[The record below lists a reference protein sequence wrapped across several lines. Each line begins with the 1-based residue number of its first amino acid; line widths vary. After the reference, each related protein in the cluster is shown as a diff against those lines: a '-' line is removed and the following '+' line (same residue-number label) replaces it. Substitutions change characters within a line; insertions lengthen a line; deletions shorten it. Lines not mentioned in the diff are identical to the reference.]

1 MSSDYL
7 IQFQSSQMHVL
18 ITHQEHPC
26 IEKWVEICYE
36 THGMYLVGGLQVFYD
51 MYSPPLQDATGAA
64 RLGRGLADDLVALP
78 VGIEAVLGAVD
89 HGSAPGTLVRL
100 VGVFDT
106 TVTQERVREE
116 LVEPTA
122 VMLVSPHL
130 HTDHT
135 SQTFFSVSTAHQSIV
150 VDDWFVWKSD
160 MVEVTRVLFTGTK
173 PV

>member
-51 MYSPPLQDATGAA
+51 MYSPPLQDATCGA
-64 RLGRGLADDLVALP
+64 RLADDLVALP

-122 VMLVSPHL
+122 VVLVSPHL